1 MVKNLAKL
9 PEKYPDASELYE
21 QTISFLGNEP
31 ELKEHNLKQSMEK
44 VLELHWILDEM
55 FGHGAEEEKRYLD
68 ELQSE
73 LRPVNG
79 RVQAQKIKESAKKE
93 NSPEKDVKN
102 IKKTA
107 QTQSKFKKSKSFKKW
122 SESMETL
129 SLANQNIDKVLLLKS
144 SKSSLTKSLVNLIIK
159 KNISHSFVPIQRF
172 ERLKNKNHQGA
183 LAFLSPI
190 KLVNIEELIDNSLK
204 KNGNPTFIL
213 LDGIT
218 DVRNFGAII
227 RTAVA
232 ANIDGIIISQSNSA
246 PINSDVAKTS
256 SGTLFNIP
264 ISKVNNL
271 KDAVMYLKAS
281 NIEIISL
288 TEKAE
293 KSIYERKINKPVGII
308 LGSEDKGISKSL
320 LTISDDKIHIPIS
333 DKVDSL
339 NVSVAFSIMVFE
351 VVKQKGL

>member
-1 MVKNLAKL
+1 
-9 PEKYPDASELYE
+9 
-21 QTISFLGNEP
+21 
-31 ELKEHNLKQSMEK
+31 MEK
-44 VLELHWILDEM
+44 KLEIY
-55 FGHGAEEEKRYLD
+55 GARSIIE
-68 ELQSE
+68 
-73 LRPVNG
+73 
-79 RVQAQKIKESAKKE
+79 AIKAGQ
-93 NSPEKDVKN
+93 D
-102 IKKTA
+102 
-107 QTQSKFKKSKSFKKW
+107 
-122 SESMETL
+122 
-129 SLANQNIDKVLLLKS
+129 IDKVLLLKS
-144 SKSSLTKSLVNLIIK
+144 SKSSLTKSLIDLIIK

-204 KNGNPTFIL
+204 NNGSPTFIL

-232 ANIDGIIISQSNSA
+232 ANVDGIIISQSNSA

-281 NIEIISL
+281 NIEVISL

-293 KSIYERKINKPVGII
+293 KSIYERKIDKPVGII

-320 LTISDDKIHIPIS
+320 LSISDDRLHIPIS
-333 DKVDSL
+333 DKIDSL

>member
-1 MVKNLAKL
+1 
-9 PEKYPDASELYE
+9 
-21 QTISFLGNEP
+21 
-31 ELKEHNLKQSMEK
+31 MEK
-44 VLELHWILDEM
+44 KLEIY
-55 FGHGAEEEKRYLD
+55 GARSIIEAINAD
-68 ELQSE
+68 Q
-73 LRPVNG
+73 
-79 RVQAQKIKESAKKE
+79 
-93 NSPEKDVKN
+93 D
-102 IKKTA
+102 
-107 QTQSKFKKSKSFKKW
+107 
-122 SESMETL
+122 
-129 SLANQNIDKVLLLKS
+129 IDKVLLLKS
-144 SKSSLTKSLVNLIIK
+144 SKSSLTKILINLAIK

-190 KLVNIEELIDNSLK
+190 KLINIEELIDSSLE
-204 KNGNPTFIL
+204 KNENPTFIL

-232 ANIDGIIISQSNSA
+232 ANVTGIIISQSNSA
-246 PINSDVAKTS
+246 PINSDVVKTS

-264 ISKVNNL
+264 ICKVGNL
-271 KDAVMYLKAS
+271 KDAIMYLKAS

-293 KSIYERKINKPVGII
+293 KSIYERKIDKSVAII

-320 LTISDDKIHIPIS
+320 LNISDDKIHIPIS
-333 DKVDSL
+333 NKVDSL

-351 VVKQKGL
+351 IVKQKGL

>member
-1 MVKNLAKL
+1 
-9 PEKYPDASELYE
+9 
-21 QTISFLGNEP
+21 
-31 ELKEHNLKQSMEK
+31 MEK
-44 VLELHWILDEM
+44 KLEIY
-55 FGHGAEEEKRYLD
+55 GARSIIEAI
-68 ELQSE
+68 
-73 LRPVNG
+73 N
-79 RVQAQKIKESAKKE
+79 
-93 NSPEKDVKN
+93 
-102 IKKTA
+102 
-107 QTQSKFKKSKSFKKW
+107 
-122 SESMETL
+122 
-129 SLANQNIDKVLLLKS
+129 ANQNIDKVLLLKS

-204 KNGNPTFIL
+204 EIINSLKKNGNPTFIL

-232 ANIDGIIISQSNSA
+232 ANVDGIIISQSNSA
-246 PINSDVAKTS
+246 PINSDVVKTS

-293 KSIYERKINKPVGII
+293 KSIYERKVDKPLGII

>member
-1 MVKNLAKL
+1 
-9 PEKYPDASELYE
+9 
-21 QTISFLGNEP
+21 
-31 ELKEHNLKQSMEK
+31 MEK
-44 VLELHWILDEM
+44 KLEIY
-55 FGHGAEEEKRYLD
+55 GARSIIEAI
-68 ELQSE
+68 
-73 LRPVNG
+73 N
-79 RVQAQKIKESAKKE
+79 
-93 NSPEKDVKN
+93 
-102 IKKTA
+102 
-107 QTQSKFKKSKSFKKW
+107 
-122 SESMETL
+122 
-129 SLANQNIDKVLLLKS
+129 ANQNIDKVLLLKS

-213 LDGIT
+213 LD
-218 DVRNFGAII
+218 VRNFGAII

-232 ANIDGIIISQSNSA
+232 ANATGIIISQSNSA
-246 PINSDVAKTS
+246 PINSDVVKTS

-293 KSIYERKINKPVGII
+293 KSIYERKVDKPLGII

-339 NVSVAFSIMVFE
+339 NVSVALSIMVFE
-351 VVKQKGL
+351 IVKQKGL